1 MSNTAKQLLAKKR
14 NWLKFRLK
22 GQLFYIDKPILTI
35 DEAQRLEQI
44 NNLIRDFIGDFDYNS
59 KLLGLNSTTEEE
71 REEKRQKYYA
81 KLDRDE
87 CNDKHIRML

>member
-22 GQLFYIDKPILTI
+22 GQLFYINKLILTI

-87 CNDKHIRML
+87 CNH